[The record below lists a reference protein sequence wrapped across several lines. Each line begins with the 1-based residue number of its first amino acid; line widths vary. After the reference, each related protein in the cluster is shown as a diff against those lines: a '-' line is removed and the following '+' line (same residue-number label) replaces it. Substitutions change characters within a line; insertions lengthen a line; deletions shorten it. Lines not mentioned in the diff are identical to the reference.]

1 MKKQTVLG
9 VLLLFVMFCFNAKAE
24 VITVEGASEI
34 ANAFFTQS
42 ARSQK
47 TQLKSATQL
56 EYAWDSN
63 SLTQSGSSMLK
74 SVEEDPTFYV
84 FNNPD
89 GEGFVIVSGDSNT
102 RSIIGYS
109 FEGNAPAVTDIP
121 LPMQD
126 YLSGI
131 DAEVKYA
138 RTNLTS
144 TSKNLKETEAE
155 TGGTVVKHLETAIWN
170 QEAPFGN
177 KASNGLSGCVPTAF
191 AIVMRYHEWPLQG
204 KVATLPSGSQTI
216 DLSSH
221 IYDWSKMPLS
231 YSNGYTEEQGEAVAQ
246 LMSDLGASMAATY
259 NSGSTDVQLSSY
271 IGRYFQPNFDYSGEY
286 DIAQKDVS
294 YVDNEGGWI
303 ARIQE
308 SIDRNCP
315 IPYSGTRIIGEGEDK
330 THGTHMFVLDGYTD
344 TNYFHFNFGW
354 GGVGN
359 GWFTLSTMGE
369 EGSQYIQSNKAF
381 FNLKPNKQVT
391 VSVAADPATEG
402 SVTIDGESVESK
414 VVEAGSTVILQAT
427 GNNFYG
433 WLVNGEVVSTE
444 NPYSATINSGI
455 TYTAKFATSTNLNL
469 MAALVTEGGGYD
481 LDDVNKPTASTY
493 TITEGVSIELNAN
506 TQRGYSFLG
515 WYDADEN
522 LIDSETPTTINI
534 TSQIY
539 GNPYVFAKYSQLS
552 PITTTSFVTSAD
564 AGMGTVSCKFNGN
577 PVSEVYEGESVTLT
591 ASPIDA
597 SYIFK
602 NWTLNGADI
611 QGGAEITVSVVA
623 GQSYVANFIAT
634 SELADITVN
643 MNKGGTVSING
654 GSASSQAK
662 VTDVQVG
669 SYITIQ
675 AHPVSPNEFLYWVD
689 YSDETSILS
698 EENPWNFQVTGTARY
713 KAIMGEPL
721 VVTATSA
728 GTGGTAI
735 AYPTKVLSGKTTT
748 LTATPTQG
756 YEFVNWTL
764 NGVEVSTE
772 NPYTATI
779 TESAEYVANFSQT
792 GSVTPTQ
799 YTASVEVNGTNG
811 SATVA
816 VGTGEAS
823 SSVTVD
829 SGTEVTFNANPA
841 DGYNFVNWTKGTET
855 VSSENPYTV
864 AINETTTLTANFEK
878 ATTQYTITV
887 SASPAEGGTATV
899 AVGTGE
905 ASSSVTVDAG
915 TNVTIT
921 ATPAEGYEFVNW
933 TNGGNLLSTNTT
945 ETYPISANITLTAN
959 FRQTEQG
966 GDVIEVAQLDRTN
979 WSVTASSQA
988 PEEGAIN
995 GGEARHA
1002 IDNSTTTFWHT
1013 QWQDSTPDV
1022 PHWIQFNMGAIY
1034 KVESFNYVS
1043 RDAATTNITGNGN
1056 IKTYKLYISDSD
1068 ISADINATSYIPNG
1082 LTPVK
1087 DENFVYDGST
1097 ANHNVTLD
1105 SPVYGQYIY
1114 MLVTDSYN
1122 SHASIKFANC
1132 ADFQVY
1138 GKPAYTV
1145 SATASP
1151 VGGGTASVS
1160 ANVIGSGE
1168 SVTFTASPNTGY
1180 NFLGWY
1186 NGENKV
1192 SESLEY
1198 TATVTS
1204 DLSLTAKFAKQT
1216 FTVSATPEGTNGTVT
1231 VSPNGTV
1238 EYGTQVTFTANANAG
1253 YRFTSWSNGE
1263 TSNPY
1268 TTTITTNTTLTA
1280 SFEALQSYS
1289 VNVTTNNNAGG
1300 TATASQGT
1308 VYENGTVTL
1317 TAEAADGYRFTGW
1330 YQNGEL
1336 VTMANPYTIQSV
1348 TGDID
1353 YVANFVESSD
1363 ELLLTFAC
1371 LSDLH
1376 AQQDFITDAN
1386 NIRLRESATKT
1397 LAKIKEQENV
1407 DLIVLGGDY
1416 TSNNAIPETSWET
1429 TRELLVNA
1437 TRGAFNG
1444 TKTPVIYVNGNHDY
1458 EVANYNNPPREYNAG
1473 EYYGTPMKTDIGAL
1487 ATEDCF
1493 YETADNGIGTA
1504 FSLLAAYHYVVNGF
1518 DFVVLNAGKN
1528 LFTSASDYSYS
1539 TESVEWC
1546 KTKLAEIYATDKNK
1560 TVFFLVHIPFSDS
1573 NSLNSGKGMASNTA
1587 TTLLKTTLAQY
1598 PNLIMLYGHDHGGD
1612 TAYIRTATEQRVTE
1626 YATNGDVYTGEGSAS
1641 SLYYI
1646 QNYNTNKYLG
1656 YNSYNLATTDTQ
1668 SSDVTITTSTVTD
1681 GAFVFDLST
1690 TLTNNVGTIRYL
1702 HCGGSGR
1709 FSGNNE
1715 NGATNQQIKVFKVE
1729 DPSAATLTATQVT
1742 EITSGGTYMLVASN
1756 DGTNYYALTNEI
1768 TYNTENDNSSQRM
1781 VGAAVTITDG
1791 TITYTPGTASVLW
1804 NIVLKPSAT
1813 DKSFISSFMGSMRYY
1828 ENTIEGTDQ
1837 LIDRKIIQAL
1847 MVYVYTDRVELKM
1860 KNYGQSGTINGVTVN
1875 QDLTPYISYRTVTH
1889 SDYAVTATP
1898 TITSTGDDVN
1908 AETEVTVTVDAPE
1921 WHNLYYTINGDT
1933 PTESSD
1939 KVENGQITFTATEG
1953 EYVVKVVAQEG
1964 IRLVSPVAEV
1974 TYRVVDTHGIT
1985 VSATEGGT
1993 ADFSINE
2000 GEGTVTLTATEPTE
2014 GYKFV
2019 GWSVGESA
2027 EIVSEDLT
2035 YTISIVE
2042 NAAYKANYAKRT
2054 YTVTVSTNNEE
2065 WGTVNTIAN
2074 PVTHGETV
2082 TLTATPAEGYRFV
2095 NWTVSENQVSTEA
2108 TFTTDAITADVE
2120 YIANFEE
2127 IPQTQY
2133 YSVVAIAGT
2142 GGSAT
2147 ASSSSV
2153 EENTT
2158 VTLTATPDSGYTF
2171 RNWTVAGEEVSTDNP
2186 YIPTITA
2193 DTKYVAHFVPENA
2206 NTLPTGYCTV
2216 TQRMNESCST
2226 NAPTDV
2232 HSHSLQGLTAT
2243 YDGNEVLSLPATT
2256 ATFNDLTSS
2265 KQFTVTQGG
2274 TIEISFTNGAWSK
2287 NVWFGFDWDRD
2298 GDFEDVVAAY
2308 PEEGRVGGT
2317 SDQGSVTINVPDNAN
2332 IGKSVMR
2339 IISDGVDCP
2348 ASWSEDTPMC
2358 GTHGSGIIGY
2368 AGSLHD
2374 VTLYV
2379 EEGYVSDVTYNV
2391 TVSSADE
2398 NMGTASASR
2407 NIVPEKLTV
2416 ILDATPADGYYFTG
2430 WSANGVE
2437 DIIST
2442 ANPYKPVITQDMEFV
2457 AHFDLLPTYTVTA
2470 TSSDNEKG
2478 LVSPASSQVVSGKTI
2493 TLTATPLPRY
2503 RFVNW
2508 TKGGDVVSTNATYTT
2523 EAITAD
2529 VEYVANFEFATEEL
2543 TVSTSSTNFG
2553 TYQSYSI
2560 NNIKDNNYGTKFWSN
2575 AGQEEG
2581 KYIML
2586 DLGAEYDVVAIK
2598 LHFMGTSDIPVGADV
2613 QVSLTNNNDWETV
2626 SSFGASGTYE
2636 QRTEGT
2642 NTISCHSCVVDSKSA
2657 RYVRMI
2663 ITQATEKWLQMA
2675 EFEVFKASEVRTVV
2689 TVAKSTATSNA
2700 AVVVT
2705 TDAPATI
2712 TVGTN
2717 SYNTTT
2723 ENNLTVEVPIQGA
2736 EETSIESVG
2745 GCIVSVDCKD
2755 NSYPTTLPLSATELA
2770 LRNVNAG
2777 EVEIEAPL
2785 LEKITI
2791 VSDDDDNVAT
2801 VATTSDL
2808 SQGVQVVVEKE
2819 IKTPQTLGDGTTPTI
2834 FNFLSMPFAF
2844 NTAGIKYWDGDSW
2857 ETAEPENHVRILL
2870 YDSQKRANQDYKNTW
2885 EKITTSTHKTVAA
2898 NQGFVIVGNNDLG
2911 TTVKLQFTSEV
2922 AAYDGSVTSVTANR
2936 YRKDTGETNGQ
2947 DGDWNLNGVPY
2958 LTAGEFA
2965 EDYTLYTYDNSTLS
2979 YVSHTPAS
2987 GLPTLKPYQAVMYQA
3002 EIAGEEMTKEIAI
3015 NSASISNANA
3025 SENVYAR
3032 AYISIDDSTPAKIIL
3047 SDETSE
3053 NFVVNEDAWYMP
3065 SLINTTPAA
3074 YFNVGGAE
3082 ASVSVQP
3089 AANELPMT
3097 VYTGAGTSHRIS
3109 LTATDGN
3116 YNVYLKDAATD
3127 ETVCLN
3133 DEDYTFTA
3141 TAKTT
3146 IADRFTVSMLEPTGI
3161 IDAARAE
3168 GAIKPVVLSN
3178 AIKLYGTEEGDQV
3191 SLYTANGMIITNA
3204 VTEEGVTTIPTS
3216 VTGVIIIKVAGETIK
3231 VVK

>member
-1 MKKQTVLG
+1 MKKQTILG

-109 FEGNAPAVTDIP
+109 FEGNISAPDEIP
-121 LPMQD
+121 SPMQD
-126 YLSGI
+126 YLSCI
-131 DAEVKYA
+131 DAEVKYV
-138 RTNLTS
+138 RENITS
-144 TSKNLKETEAE
+144 TGNNLKNYNENIA
-155 TGGTVVKHLETAIWN
+155 GTPIVEIETAKWG
-170 QEAPFGN
+170 QGAPFN
-177 KASNGLSGCVPTAF
+177 KFCKTYTGVSGAQTGCVPTAF
-191 AIVMRYHEWPLQG
+191 AIVMRHHQWPSHGNGTLTWYYDG
-204 KVATLPSGSQTI
+204 DGDEATYDPIEELT
-216 DLSSH
+216 DLSARN
-221 IYDWSKMPLS
+221 YDWGNMPLS
-231 YSNGYTEEQGEAVAQ
+231 FSSYTEEQATQVATI
-246 LMSDLGASMAATY
+246 MSDLGKAFGVSYSTSNDGTSVSDPGSTQLMNKYFNYSNVTVSSLRYGDDIDSWIQQLKGSLANNNPVPYAAY
-259 NSGSTDVQLSSY
+259 NSVTGS
-271 IGRYFQPNFDYSGEY
+271 R
-286 DIAQKDVS
+286 
-294 YVDNEGGWI
+294 
-303 ARIQE
+303 
-308 SIDRNCP
+308 
-315 IPYSGTRIIGEGEDK
+315 
-330 THGTHMFVLDGYTD
+330 HMFVVDGYTD
-344 TNYFHFNFGW
+344 TGYFHFNWGW
-354 GGVGN
+354 SGSDN
-359 GWFTLSTMGE
+359 GWYQLTTMTPG
-369 EGSQYIQSNKAF
+369 GYNYSYGNDTDKQVHRAYINF
-381 FNLKPNKQVT
+381 KPNKQVT
-391 VSVAADPATEG
+391 VSVNVDPSEAGTI
-402 SVTIDGESVESK
+402 TIDGESVASK
-414 VVEAGSTVILQAT
+414 EVEAGSTVTLQAT
-427 GNNFYG
+427 GDNFYG

-455 TYTAKFATSTNLNL
+455 TYTAKFATSADLYL
-469 MAALVTEGGGYD
+469 QAALVSEGGDYE
-481 LDDVNKPTASTY
+481 LDEVNEPTASTY

-515 WYDADEN
+515 WYDAEEN

-534 TSQIY
+534 TSQIFA
-539 GNPYVFAKYSQLS
+539 NPYISAKYSQLS
-552 PITTTSFVTSAD
+552 PIQPTVVSSNSDMGSASYSITAGTQELYVGEEITLVATPKSGYMFTGWSDGTSTISTSKTYTVAVEEGKTYTANFALSGADYTVSYNTGTFVETDMSRRSTWTYTTTDTNPVPLQITTTSGTTEVLGMNSTSNRYYASTFD
-564 AGMGTVSCKFNGN
+564 KDGTTGYNTITYTLSVPEGYIITGYEMTYCLGSSSYNGQVTVSNATSTN
-577 PVSEVYEGESVTLT
+577 TPTDTSDQTLVAT
-591 ASPIDA
+591 NLTEQTTS
-597 SYIFK
+597 F
-602 NWTLNGADI
+602 
-611 QGGAEITVSVVA
+611 TVSA
-623 GQSYVANFIAT
+623 
-634 SELADITVN
+634 
-643 MNKGGTVSING
+643 
-654 GSASSQAK
+654 
-662 VTDVQVG
+662 
-669 SYITIQ
+669 
-675 AHPVSPNEFLYWVD
+675 
-689 YSDETSILS
+689 
-698 EENPWNFQVTGTARY
+698 
-713 KAIMGEPL
+713 
-721 VVTATSA
+721 
-728 GTGGTAI
+728 
-735 AYPTKVLSGKTTT
+735 
-748 LTATPTQG
+748 
-756 YEFVNWTL
+756 
-764 NGVEVSTE
+764 
-772 NPYTATI
+772 
-779 TESAEYVANFSQT
+779 SQT
-792 GSVTPTQ
+792 GQQYIGFSSFIVSVLSTGGSEGGGEVTPT
-799 YTASVEVNGTNG
+799 
-811 SATVA
+811 
-816 VGTGEAS
+816 
-823 SSVTVD
+823 
-829 SGTEVTFNANPA
+829 
-841 DGYNFVNWTKGTET
+841 K
-855 VSSENPYTV
+855 
-864 AINETTTLTANFEK
+864 
-878 ATTQYTITV
+878 YTITV

-905 ASSSVTVDAG
+905 ASSSVTVDAE

-933 TNGGNLLSTNTT
+933 TNGGSILSTNTT

-966 GDVIEVAQLDRTN
+966 GGEEEVATKLDRTG
-979 WSVTASSQA
+979 WTVTASSEEA
-988 PEEGAIN
+988 SGEGAGN
-995 GGEARHA
+995 GVPSCIVDESSSTYWHSKWYDGEA
-1002 IDNSTTTFWHT
+1002 TY
-1013 QWQDSTPDV
+1013 
-1022 PHWIQFNMGAIY
+1022 PHWFKIDMKSVKSIEAFD
-1034 KVESFNYVS
+1034 YVS
-1043 RDAATTNITGNGN
+1043 RGNTTADEGPNNGN
-1056 IKTYKLYISDSD
+1056 ILNYKLYVSDKD
-1068 ISADINATSYIPNG
+1068 IDVNSLPDPVKTGTFEYASSGSITSKTHNVE
-1082 LTPVK
+1082 LETPVVGRYIMLYATG
-1087 DENFVYDGST
+1087 NS
-1097 ANHNVTLD
+1097 ANNR
-1105 SPVYGQYIY
+1105 Q
-1114 MLVTDSYN
+1114 N
-1122 SHASIKFANC
+1122 ASC
-1132 ADFQVY
+1132 VDFQVY

-1151 VGGGTASVS
+1151 TEGGSASVS

-1216 FTVSATPEGTNGTVT
+1216 FTVSATPEGTNGTAS

-1238 EYGTQVTFTANANAG
+1238 EYGTQVTFTATAN
-1253 YRFTSWSNGE
+1253 
-1263 TSNPY
+1263 P
-1268 TTTITTNTTLTA
+1268 
-1280 SFEALQSYS
+1280 
-1289 VNVTTNNNAGG
+1289 
-1300 TATASQGT
+1300 
-1308 VYENGTVTL
+1308 
-1317 TAEAADGYRFTGW
+1317 GYRFTGW

-1348 TGDID
+1348 TGNID

-1376 AQQDFITDAN
+1376 AQQDLITDAN
-1386 NIRLRESATKT
+1386 NIQLRESVTKT
-1397 LAKIKEQENV
+1397 LNQIKSQENV

-1416 TSNNAIPETSWET
+1416 TSNNAIPQTSWET

-1458 EVANYNNPPREYNAG
+1458 EVANYDYPPRDYNAG

-1487 ATEDCF
+1487 AAEDCF
-1493 YETADNGIGTA
+1493 YETADNGTNGTA

-1690 TLTNNVGTIRYL
+1690 TLTNNTGNAIRYL
-1702 HCGGSGR
+1702 HCGSSGR

-1768 TYNTENDNSSQRM
+1768 TYNTQNDNSTQRM

-1791 TITYTPGTASVLW
+1791 TITYAPGTASVLW

-1813 DKSFISSFMGSMRYY
+1813 DKSFFSSFMGSMRYY
-1828 ENTIEGTDQ
+1828 ANTIEGDDQ
-1837 LIDRKIIQAL
+1837 LSERKIVQAL
-1847 MVYVYTDRVELKM
+1847 MVYVYADRVELKM

-1889 SDYAVTATP
+1889 SDYAVTAAP

-1933 PTESSD
+1933 PTEAST
-1939 KVENGQITFTATEG
+1939 KVDNGQITFTATEG

-2000 GEGTVTLTATEPTE
+2000 EEGTVTLTATEPTE
-2014 GYKFV
+2014 GYYFV

-2054 YTVTVSTNNEE
+2054 YTVTVRTNNEE

-2082 TLTATPAEGYRFV
+2082 TLTAEPKDGYRFV
-2095 NWTVSENQVSTEA
+2095 NWTVSGNQVSTDAEY
-2108 TFTTDAITADVE
+2108 TTDAITADVE

-2127 IPQTQY
+2127 IPQIQY

-2158 VTLTATPDSGYTF
+2158 VTLTATPESGYTF
-2171 RNWTVAGEEVSTDNP
+2171 RNWTVAGEEVSTENP
-2186 YIPTITA
+2186 YAPTITA
-2193 DTKYVAHFVPENA
+2193 NTKYVAHFVPENA
-2206 NTLPTGYCTV
+2206 NTLPTGYCTISSLV
-2216 TQRMNESCST
+2216 PSWGHIT
-2226 NAPTDV
+2226 
-2232 HSHSLQGLTAT
+2232 SHSLVSFGVNVGGAVQLASE
-2243 YDGNEVLSLPATT
+2243 NVPSSA
-2256 ATFNDLTSS
+2256 FNDLTGS
-2265 KQFTVTQGG
+2265 KSVTAKQGDQLVITFVNG
-2274 TIEISFTNGAWSK
+2274 TYSN
-2287 NVWFGFDWDRD
+2287 NVWAGFDWDRD
-2298 GDFEDVVAAY
+2298 GDWDDVVAEY
-2308 PEEGRVGGT
+2308 SEPGRTGGSNDEGSITITIPDDAKLGKSRLRIL
-2317 SDQGSVTINVPDNAN
+2317 SDGDVSGDANVPFD
-2332 IGKSVMR
+2332 KS
-2339 IISDGVDCP
+2339 S
-2348 ASWSEDTPMC
+2348 PMC
-2358 GTHGSGIIGY
+2358 GTYGAGKIGY
-2368 AGSLHD
+2368 AGSYYD
-2374 VTLYV
+2374 ITLYV

-2398 NMGTASASR
+2398 NMGIASASAS
-2407 NIVPEKLTV
+2407 VVSEKRSVTLT
-2416 ILDATPADGYYFTG
+2416 AEPKDGYRFVNWTNEG
-2430 WSANGVE
+2430 NEV
-2437 DIIST
+2437 ST
-2442 ANPYKPVITQDMEFV
+2442 DNPYTIQSVTDNINYV
-2457 AHFDLLPTYTVTA
+2457 ANFEKLPTYTVTA
-2470 TSSDNEKG
+2470 RSNNDAMGVVTPS
-2478 LVSPASSQVVSGKTI
+2478 SSQVIYGN
-2493 TLTATPLPRY
+2493 TATIKAVAKPNY

-2508 TKGGDVVSTNATYTT
+2508 TKGTDVVSTSATFTT
-2523 EAITAD
+2523 PIITANA
-2529 VEYVANFEFATEEL
+2529 EYIANFEAMPTEAEKISI
-2543 TVSTSSTNFG
+2543 VDASTNFA
-2553 TYQSYSI
+2553 TYQSYVI
-2560 NNIKDNNYGTKFWSN
+2560 GNIKDENYSTLFWSEG
-2575 AGQEEG
+2575 AQEID
-2581 KYIML
+2581 KYVMV
-2586 DLGAEYDVVAIK
+2586 DLGALYNVEDIKFYFDSGDKPYGAVVEISTDNSTWTEVSTFVTTD
-2598 LHFMGTSDIPVGADV
+2598 LGAD
-2613 QVSLTNNNDWETV
+2613 N
-2626 SSFGASGTYE
+2626 TYVCDAE
-2636 QRTEGT
+2636 KKTAQY
-2642 NTISCHSCVVDSKSA
+2642 I
-2657 RYVRMI
+2657 RMRI
-2663 ITQATEKWLQMA
+2663 NVAGSNWLKLK
-2675 EFEVFKASEVRTVV
+2675 EFEVYGLKTTTSSADITK
-2689 TVAKSTATSNA
+2689 TTATEDA
-2700 AVVVT
+2700 TVEVT

-2712 TVGTN
+2712 KVGTET
-2717 SYNTTT
+2717 YTTT
-2723 ENNLTVEVPIQGA
+2723 AENLTATITLNVTSAETVTIESIGA
-2736 EETSIESVG
+2736 NITSI
-2745 GCIVSVDCKD
+2745 DCGE
-2755 NSYPTTLPLSATELA
+2755 NAVPTELPTTITEVE

-2785 LEKITI
+2785 LEKITV
-2791 VSDDDDNVAT
+2791 VSDAEDNVAT
-2801 VATTSDL
+2801 VAVTSDL

-2819 IKTPQTLGDGTTPTI
+2819 IKTSQPVEGKGTPTY

-2844 NTAGIKYWDGDSW
+2844 NTADIKYWDEDSW
-2857 ETAEPENHVRILL
+2857 ETAEPENHIRILL
-2870 YDSQKRANQDYKNTW
+2870 YNLEERAKGNYNSTW
-2885 EKITTSTHKTVAA
+2885 RTLQATESETIAA
-2898 NQGFVIVGNNDLG
+2898 NQGFVIVGSNAIGNEG
-2911 TTVKLQFTSEV
+2911 AGYKMKLQFTSAAEAYTQNGNTKSV
-2922 AAYDGSVTSVTANR
+2922 ATTAN
-2936 YRKDTGETNGQ
+2936 DNNGNSHEY
-2947 DGDWNLNGVPY
+2947 DKNWNIVGVPY
-2958 LTAGEFA
+2958 LTSATNPATTIYTNNGYSYDYTVPA
-2965 EDYTLYTYDNSTLS
+2965 EDCEI
-2979 YVSHTPAS
+2979 
-2987 GLPTLKPYQAVMYQA
+2987 KPYQAFMLQTTETLEFTPA
-3002 EIAGEEMTKEIAI
+3002 TTAALNITK
-3015 NSASISNANA
+3015 A
-3025 SENVYAR
+3025 SEGVYAR
-3032 AYISIDDSTPAKIIL
+3032 AYISVDESSPAKIIL
-3047 SDETSE
+3047 SDESSE
-3053 NFVVNEDAWYMP
+3053 NFVVNEDAWYTAP
-3065 SLINTTPAA
+3065 TSNAVSA
-3074 YFNVGGAE
+3074 NYFIVDGCQAGAT
-3082 ASVSVQP
+3082 VQP
-3089 AANELPMT
+3089 AANELPMN

-3168 GAIKPVVLSN
+3168 GTIKPVVLSN

-3191 SLYTANGMIITNA
+3191 SLYTANGIMITNA
-3204 VTEEGVTTIPTS
+3204 VAQEGVTTIPTS

>member
-109 FEGNAPAVTDIP
+109 YEGNAPAVTDIP

-138 RTNLTS
+138 RENITTGN
-144 TSKNLKETEAE
+144 KNLKATEAE
-155 TGGTVVKHLETAIWN
+155 TGGNVVKHLETAKWG
-170 QEAPFGN
+170 QSTPFN
-177 KASNGLSGCVPTAF
+177 NLCPVVQVYDSNNNIIETSTLTGCVPTAF
-191 AIVMRYHEWPLQG
+191 SIVMRYHEWPIQG
-204 KVATLPSGSQTI
+204 KGSIVASWTVDQYNGYNATNYPVVTIDHTATTYDWDNMPLEYSANWTQENITQVATLMRNVGYAFGVTYTPGNTYVSDGNLPDKIKTCFDYTIETTALGNYEVSGSI
-216 DLSSH
+216 NDISEWKNKLKSS
-221 IYDWSKMPLS
+221 
-231 YSNGYTEEQGEAVAQ
+231 
-246 LMSDLGASMAATY
+246 LG
-259 NSGSTDVQLSSY
+259 ND
-271 IGRYFQPNFDYSGEY
+271 
-286 DIAQKDVS
+286 
-294 YVDNEGGWI
+294 
-303 ARIQE
+303 
-308 SIDRNCP
+308 CP
-315 IPYSGTRIIGEGEDK
+315 IPYAATNSGTGDSR
-330 THGTHMFVLDGYTD
+330 HMFVVDGYTD
-344 TNYFHFNFGW
+344 NDYFHFNFGW
-354 GGVGN
+354 NGNGN
-359 GWFTLSTMGE
+359 GWFTIDAITPSTGDNYSWTDS
-369 EGSQYIQSNKAF
+369 GSEHRAYINF
-381 FNLKPNKQVT
+381 KPNKEVT
-391 VSVAADPATEG
+391 ISVNVDPSEAGTI
-402 SVTIDGESVESK
+402 TIDGESVASK
-414 VVEAGSTVILQAT
+414 VVEAGSTVTLQAT
-427 GNNFYG
+427 GDNFYG

-455 TYTAKFATSTNLNL
+455 TYTAKFATSADLYL
-469 MAALVTEGGGYD
+469 QAALVSEGGNYE
-481 LDDVNKPTASTY
+481 LDEVNKPTASTY

-515 WYDADEN
+515 WYDAEEN

-534 TSQIY
+534 TSQIFAD
-539 GNPYVFAKYSQLS
+539 PYIFAKYSQLS

-779 TESAEYVANFSQT
+779 TESAEYVANFRQT

-799 YTASVEVNGTNG
+799 YTV
-811 SATVA
+811 
-816 VGTGEAS
+816 
-823 SSVTVD
+823 
-829 SGTEVTFNANPA
+829 
-841 DGYNFVNWTKGTET
+841 
-855 VSSENPYTV
+855 
-864 AINETTTLTANFEK
+864 I
-878 ATTQYTITV
+878 V
-887 SASPAEGGTATV
+887 SASPAEGGTAKV
-899 AVGTGE
+899 NNE
-905 ASSSVTVDAG
+905 QSVTVESG

-921 ATPAEGYEFVNW
+921 ATPADGYEFVEW
-933 TNGGNLLSTNTT
+933 QVNGVSSPILGQNDSFGVTASNTFVA
-945 ETYPISANITLTAN
+945 I

-966 GDVIEVAQLDRTN
+966 GGEEEVATKLDRTG
-979 WSVTASSQA
+979 WTVTASS
-988 PEEGAIN
+988 EEASGEGTGNGVPSCIVDESLTTYWHSKWQ
-995 GGEARHA
+995 GGEE
-1002 IDNSTTTFWHT
+1002 TY
-1013 QWQDSTPDV
+1013 
-1022 PHWIQFNMGAIY
+1022 PHWFKIDMKSVKSIEAFD
-1034 KVESFNYVS
+1034 YVS
-1043 RDAATTNITGNGN
+1043 RGNTTADQGPNNGN
-1056 IKTYKLYISDSD
+1056 ILNYKLYVSDTD
-1068 ISADINATSYIPNG
+1068 IDVNSLPDPVKTGTFEYASSGDITSKTHNVE
-1082 LTPVK
+1082 LETPVVGRYIMLYATG
-1087 DENFVYDGST
+1087 NS
-1097 ANHNVTLD
+1097 ANNR
-1105 SPVYGQYIY
+1105 Q
-1114 MLVTDSYN
+1114 N
-1122 SHASIKFANC
+1122 ASC
-1132 ADFQVY
+1132 VDFQVY

-1151 VGGGTASVS
+1151 TEGGSASVS

-1180 NFLGWY
+1180 NFIGWY
-1186 NGENKV
+1186 NGEDKE

-1216 FTVSATPEGTNGTVT
+1216 FTVSAAPEGTNGTVT

-1238 EYGTQVTFTANANAG
+1238 EYETQVTFTATANPG
-1253 YRFTSWSNGE
+1253 YRFVQWSNGE
-1263 TSNPY
+1263 TDNPY
-1268 TTTITTNTTLTA
+1268 VTTITANTELTA
-1280 SFEALQSYS
+1280 SFELIPTYT
-1289 VNVTTNNNAGG
+1289 VNVTTNGTGG
-1300 TATASQGT
+1300 TATASSNS
-1308 VYENGTVTL
+1308 VEENGTVTL
-1317 TAEAADGYRFTGW
+1317 TAEPKDGYRFTGW
-1330 YQNGEL
+1330 YQNEEL
-1336 VTMANPYTIQSV
+1336 VSTSNPYTIQSV
-1348 TGDID
+1348 TGNID

-1416 TSNNAIPETSWET
+1416 TSNNTISQTSWET
-1429 TRELLVNA
+1429 TRSLLIDA

-1444 TKTPVIYVNGNHDY
+1444 DKTPVIYVNGNHEY
-1458 EVANYNNPPREYNAG
+1458 EVANYDAIPKSYNAG

-1487 ATEDCF
+1487 AAEDCF
-1493 YETADNGIGTA
+1493 YETASNGTGEA
-1504 FSLLAAYHYVVNGF
+1504 FELLAAYHYVVNGF
-1518 DFVVLNAGKN
+1518 DFVVLNTGKN
-1528 LFTSASDYSYS
+1528 FFTSASDYSYS
-1539 TESVEWC
+1539 IESVQWC
-1546 KTKLAEIYATDKNK
+1546 TSKLAQIYATDKNK

-1573 NSLNSGKGMASNTA
+1573 KGISNVNKGMNKGADANFISA
-1587 TTLLKTTLAQY
+1587 LKTSLSQY
-1598 PNLIMLYGHDHGGD
+1598 PNLIMLYGHDHGTD
-1612 TAYIRTATEQRVTE
+1612 SAYIRTSTSERVTE

-1729 DPSAATLTATQVT
+1729 DPSATTLTATQVT

-1791 TITYTPGTASVLW
+1791 TITYAPGTASVLW
-1804 NIVLKPSAT
+1804 NIVKKPSAT

-1828 ENTIEGTDQ
+1828 ENSFESGQ
-1837 LIDRKIIQAL
+1837 IDERRIVQAL
-1847 MVYVYTDRVELKM
+1847 MVYVYSDRVELKM
-1860 KNYGQSGTINGVTVN
+1860 KNYGDEHEQGNVTANGITIN
-1875 QDLTPYISYRTVTH
+1875 QDLKPYVSYRTVTH
-1889 SDYAVTATP
+1889 SAEAVTATP

-1908 AETEVTVTVDAPE
+1908 AKTEVTVTVDAPE

-2095 NWTVSENQVSTEA
+2095 NWTVSGNQVSTSAEY
-2108 TFTTDAITADVE
+2108 TTEPVTANVE
-2120 YIANFEE
+2120 YIANFQLSVQPEKLTITEANIAGMNHYTFDGGYPVSKAIDGDRNTLFMSAAGPGVDAAFTITLRKLSNVYE
-2127 IPQTQY
+2127 IKQY
-2133 YSVVAIAGT
+2133 YDPSSNDLPQNAVIEISTDNQQWKKVADVNTSVINDNKEFSCNAGGAEAKYIRIRFLASQDPWFRLNEFEAYGVEIIQYFAVSASTNNRAMGKATMSVAGPT
-2142 GGSAT
+2142 
-2147 ASSSSV
+2147 V
-2153 EENTT
+2153 EEGAS
-2158 VTLTATPDSGYTF
+2158 VTFTATPYSGYRF
-2171 RNWTVAGEEVSTDNP
+2171 VNWTNEGNEVSTDNP
-2186 YIPTITA
+2186 YTIQSVT
-2193 DTKYVAHFVPENA
+2193 DNINYVAN
-2206 NTLPTGYCTV
+2206 
-2216 TQRMNESCST
+2216 
-2226 NAPTDV
+2226 
-2232 HSHSLQGLTAT
+2232 
-2243 YDGNEVLSLPATT
+2243 
-2256 ATFNDLTSS
+2256 
-2265 KQFTVTQGG
+2265 
-2274 TIEISFTNGAWSK
+2274 
-2287 NVWFGFDWDRD
+2287 
-2298 GDFEDVVAAY
+2298 FE
-2308 PEEGRVGGT
+2308 
-2317 SDQGSVTINVPDNAN
+2317 
-2332 IGKSVMR
+2332 K
-2339 IISDGVDCP
+2339 
-2348 ASWSEDTPMC
+2348 
-2358 GTHGSGIIGY
+2358 
-2368 AGSLHD
+2368 
-2374 VTLYV
+2374 
-2379 EEGYVSDVTYNV
+2379 
-2391 TVSSADE
+2391 
-2398 NMGTASASR
+2398 
-2407 NIVPEKLTV
+2407 
-2416 ILDATPADGYYFTG
+2416 
-2430 WSANGVE
+2430 
-2437 DIIST
+2437 
-2442 ANPYKPVITQDMEFV
+2442 
-2457 AHFDLLPTYTVTA
+2457 LPTYTVTA
-2470 TSSDNEKG
+2470 RSNNEAMG
-2478 LVSPASSQVVSGKTI
+2478 VVTPSSSQVIYGN
-2493 TLTATPLPRY
+2493 TATIKAVAKPNY

-2508 TKGGDVVSTNATYTT
+2508 TKGSDVVSTNATFTT
-2523 EAITAD
+2523 PMITAD
-2529 VEYVANFEFATEEL
+2529 AEYIANFEAMPTEAEKISI
-2543 TVSTSSTNFG
+2543 VDASTNFA
-2553 TYQSYSI
+2553 TYQSYVI
-2560 NNIKDNNYGTKFWSN
+2560 GNIKDGNYSTLFWSEG
-2575 AGQEEG
+2575 AQEID
-2581 KYIML
+2581 KYVMV
-2586 DLGAEYDVVAIK
+2586 DLGALYNVEDIKFYFDSGDKPYGAVVEISTDNSTWTEVSTFVTTD
-2598 LHFMGTSDIPVGADV
+2598 LGAD
-2613 QVSLTNNNDWETV
+2613 N
-2626 SSFGASGTYE
+2626 TYVCDAE
-2636 QRTEGT
+2636 KKTAQYIRMRINVAGT
-2642 NTISCHSCVVDSKSA
+2642 N
-2657 RYVRMI
+2657 
-2663 ITQATEKWLQMA
+2663 WLKLK
-2675 EFEVFKASEVRTVV
+2675 EFEVYGLKTTTSSADITK
-2689 TVAKSTATSNA
+2689 TTATEDA
-2700 AVVVT
+2700 TVEVT

-2712 TVGTN
+2712 KVG
-2717 SYNTTT
+2717 NTTYT
-2723 ENNLTVEVPIQGA
+2723 TTAENLTATITLNVTSAETVTIESIGA
-2736 EETSIESVG
+2736 NITSI
-2745 GCIVSVDCKD
+2745 DCGE
-2755 NSYPTTLPLSATELA
+2755 NAVPTELPTTITEVE

-2819 IKTPQTLGDGTTPTI
+2819 IKTPKTLGDGTTPTI

-2885 EKITTSTHKTVAA
+2885 EKITTSTHKTIAA

-2922 AAYDGSVTSVTANR
+2922 AAYDGSVTSVIANR

-2965 EDYTLYTYDNSTLS
+2965 EDYTLYTYDNNTLG

-2987 GLPTLKPYQAVMYQA
+2987 GLPTLKPYQSVMYQA

-3141 TAKTT
+3141 TAKIT

-3216 VTGVIIIKVAGETIK
+3216 VTGVIIIKVAGETVK

>member
-109 FEGNAPAVTDIP
+109 FEGNISAPDEIP
-121 LPMQD
+121 SPMQD
-126 YLSGI
+126 YLSCI
-131 DAEVKYA
+131 DAEVKYV
-138 RTNLTS
+138 RENITS
-144 TSKNLKETEAE
+144 TGNNLKNYNENIA
-155 TGGTVVKHLETAIWN
+155 GTPIVEIETAKWG
-170 QEAPFGN
+170 QGAPFN
-177 KASNGLSGCVPTAF
+177 KFCKTYTGVSGAQTGCVPTAF
-191 AIVMRYHEWPLQG
+191 AIVMRHHQWPSHGNGTLTWYYDG
-204 KVATLPSGSQTI
+204 DGDEATYDPIEELT
-216 DLSSH
+216 DLSARN
-221 IYDWSKMPLS
+221 YDWGNMPLS
-231 YSNGYTEEQGEAVAQ
+231 FSSYTEEQATQVATI
-246 LMSDLGASMAATY
+246 MSDLGKAFGVSYSTSNDGTSVSDPGSTEKMQTYFNYSNVSVSALRYGDDIDSWIEQLKGSLADNNPVPYAAY
-259 NSGSTDVQLSSY
+259 NSVTGS
-271 IGRYFQPNFDYSGEY
+271 R
-286 DIAQKDVS
+286 
-294 YVDNEGGWI
+294 
-303 ARIQE
+303 
-308 SIDRNCP
+308 
-315 IPYSGTRIIGEGEDK
+315 
-330 THGTHMFVLDGYTD
+330 HMFVVDGYTD
-344 TNYFHFNFGW
+344 TDYFHFNWGW
-354 GGVGN
+354 SGSDN
-359 GWFTLSTMGE
+359 GWYQLTTMTPG
-369 EGSQYIQSNKAF
+369 GYNYSYGNDTNKQVHRAYINF
-381 FNLKPNKQVT
+381 KPNKEVT
-391 VSVAADPATEG
+391 ISVNVDPSEAGTI
-402 SVTIDGESVESK
+402 TIDGESVASK
-414 VVEAGSTVILQAT
+414 VVEAGSTVTLQAT
-427 GNNFYG
+427 GDNFYG

-455 TYTAKFATSTNLNL
+455 TYTAKFATSADLYL
-469 MAALVTEGGGYD
+469 QAALVSEGGNYE
-481 LDDVNKPTASTY
+481 LDEVNKPTASTY

-515 WYDADEN
+515 WYDAEEN

-534 TSQIY
+534 TSQIFAD
-539 GNPYVFAKYSQLS
+539 PYIFAKYSQLS

-779 TESAEYVANFSQT
+779 TESAEYVANFRQT

-799 YTASVEVNGTNG
+799 YTV
-811 SATVA
+811 
-816 VGTGEAS
+816 
-823 SSVTVD
+823 
-829 SGTEVTFNANPA
+829 
-841 DGYNFVNWTKGTET
+841 
-855 VSSENPYTV
+855 
-864 AINETTTLTANFEK
+864 I
-878 ATTQYTITV
+878 V
-887 SASPAEGGTATV
+887 SASPAEGGTAKV
-899 AVGTGE
+899 NNE
-905 ASSSVTVDAG
+905 QSVTVESG

-921 ATPAEGYEFVNW
+921 ADPADGYEFVEW
-933 TNGGNLLSTNTT
+933 QVNGVSSPILGQNDSFGVTASNTLVA
-945 ETYPISANITLTAN
+945 I

-966 GDVIEVAQLDRTN
+966 GGEEEVATKLDRTG
-979 WSVTASSQA
+979 WTVTASS
-988 PEEGAIN
+988 EEASGEGTGNGVPSCIVDESLTTYWHSKWQ
-995 GGEARHA
+995 GGEE
-1002 IDNSTTTFWHT
+1002 TY
-1013 QWQDSTPDV
+1013 
-1022 PHWIQFNMGAIY
+1022 PHWFKIDMKSVKSIEAFD
-1034 KVESFNYVS
+1034 YVS
-1043 RDAATTNITGNGN
+1043 RGNTTADQGPNNGN
-1056 IKTYKLYISDSD
+1056 ILNYKLYVSDTD
-1068 ISADINATSYIPNG
+1068 IDVNSLPDPVKTGTFEYASSGDITSKTHNVE
-1082 LTPVK
+1082 LETPVVGRYIMLYATG
-1087 DENFVYDGST
+1087 NS
-1097 ANHNVTLD
+1097 ANNR
-1105 SPVYGQYIY
+1105 Q
-1114 MLVTDSYN
+1114 N
-1122 SHASIKFANC
+1122 ASC
-1132 ADFQVY
+1132 VDFQVY

-1151 VGGGTASVS
+1151 TDGGSASVS

-1216 FTVSATPEGTNGTVT
+1216 FTVSATPVGTNGTAS

-1238 EYGTQVTFTANANAG
+1238 EYGTQVTFTADANPG
-1253 YRFTSWSNGE
+1253 YRFVQWSNGE

-1289 VNVTTNNNAGG
+1289 VNVTTNGTGG

-1317 TAEAADGYRFTGW
+1317 TAEVADGYRFTGW

-1348 TGDID
+1348 TGNID

-1376 AQQDFITDAN
+1376 AQQDLITDAN
-1386 NIRLRESATKT
+1386 NIQLRESVTKT
-1397 LAKIKEQENV
+1397 LNQIKSDENV

-1416 TSNNAIPETSWET
+1416 TSNNAIPQTSWET

-1458 EVANYNNPPREYNAG
+1458 EVANYDYPPRDYNAG

-1487 ATEDCF
+1487 AAEDCF

-1528 LFTSASDYSYS
+1528 LFTSASDYTYS
-1539 TESVEWC
+1539 LESVQWC
-1546 KTKLAEIYATDKNK
+1546 ESKLAEIYATDKNK

-1573 NSLNSGKGMASNTA
+1573 KSLSSGKGMTSNTA
-1587 TTLLKTTLAQY
+1587 TTLLKTTLAKY
-1598 PNLIMLYGHDHGGD
+1598 PNLVMLYGHDHGND

-1646 QNYNTNKYLG
+1646 QNYNTSKYLG
-1656 YNSYNLATTDTQ
+1656 YNEYNLATTDTQ

-1690 TLTNNVGTIRYL
+1690 TLTNKTGNAIRYL
-1702 HCGGSGR
+1702 HCGSSGR

-1756 DGTNYYALTNEI
+1756 DGGTNYYALSDEMYSN
-1768 TYNTENDNSSQRM
+1768 NSSGQRM
-1781 VGAAVTITDG
+1781 NGAAVTITDG
-1791 TITYTPGTASVLW
+1791 TITYAPGTASVLW

-1813 DKSFISSFMGSMRYY
+1813 DKSFFSSFMGSMRYY
-1828 ENTIEGTDQ
+1828 GNSIEDGQ
-1837 LIDRKIIQAL
+1837 LADRKIIQAL
-1847 MVYVYTDRVELKM
+1847 MVYVYSDRVELKM
-1860 KNYGQSGTINGVTVN
+1860 KNYGESGTFNGITIN
-1875 QDLTPYISYRTVTH
+1875 QDLTPYVSYRTVTH

-1898 TITSTGDDVN
+1898 TITSTGDDVS
-1908 AETEVTVTVDAPE
+1908 AGTEVTVTVDAPE
-1921 WHNLYYTINGDT
+1921 WHNLYYTVNGDT
-1933 PTESSD
+1933 PTEASTKVD
-1939 KVENGQITFTATEG
+1939 KGQITFTATEG

-2000 GEGTVTLTATEPTE
+2000 EEGTVTLTATEPTE
-2014 GYKFV
+2014 GYEFV

-2027 EIVSEDLT
+2027 EIVSEDLS

-2054 YTVTVSTNNEE
+2054 YIVTVSTNNEE

-2082 TLTATPAEGYRFV
+2082 TLTATPAEGCRFV
-2095 NWTVSENQVSTEA
+2095 NWTVSGNQVSTSAEY
-2108 TFTTDAITADVE
+2108 TTDAITENVE

-2127 IPQTQY
+2127 IPQIQY

-2147 ASSSSV
+2147 ASSNSV

-2171 RNWTVAGEEVSTDNP
+2171 RNWTVAGVEVSTDNP

-2206 NTLPTGYCTV
+2206 NTLPTGYCTISSLV
-2216 TQRMNESCST
+2216 PNWGHIT
-2226 NAPTDV
+2226 
-2232 HSHSLQGLTAT
+2232 SHSLVSFGVNVGGAVQLASE
-2243 YDGNEVLSLPATT
+2243 NVPSSA
-2256 ATFNDLTSS
+2256 FNDLTGS
-2265 KQFTVTQGG
+2265 KSVTAKQGDQLEITFVNG
-2274 TIEISFTNGAWSK
+2274 TYSN
-2287 NVWFGFDWDRD
+2287 NVWAGFDWDRD
-2298 GDFEDVVAAY
+2298 GDWDDVVAAY
-2308 PEEGRVGGT
+2308 SEPGRTGGSNDEGSITITIPDDAKLGKSRLRIL
-2317 SDQGSVTINVPDNAN
+2317 SDGDVSGDANVPFD
-2332 IGKSVMR
+2332 KS
-2339 IISDGVDCP
+2339 S
-2348 ASWSEDTPMC
+2348 PMC
-2358 GTHGSGIIGY
+2358 GTYGSGKIGY
-2368 AGSLHD
+2368 AGSYYD
-2374 VTLYV
+2374 ITLYV

-2398 NMGTASASR
+2398 NMGTASASASVVLEKR
-2407 NIVPEKLTV
+2407 SVTLTAEPKDGYCFVNWTNEGNEVSTDNPYTIQSVTDNINYVANFEKL
-2416 ILDATPADGYYFTG
+2416 
-2430 WSANGVE
+2430 S
-2437 DIIST
+2437 
-2442 ANPYKPVITQDMEFV
+2442 
-2457 AHFDLLPTYTVTA
+2457 TYTVTA
-2470 TSSDNEKG
+2470 RSNNEVMG
-2478 LVSPASSQVVSGKTI
+2478 VVTPSSSQVIYGN
-2493 TLTATPLPRY
+2493 TATIKAVAKPNY

-2508 TKGGDVVSTNATYTT
+2508 TKGTDVVSTNATFTT
-2523 EAITAD
+2523 PIITANA
-2529 VEYVANFEFATEEL
+2529 EYIANFEAMPTEAEKISI
-2543 TVSTSSTNFG
+2543 VDASTNFA
-2553 TYQSYSI
+2553 TYQSYVI
-2560 NNIKDNNYGTKFWSN
+2560 GNIKDENYSTLFWSEG
-2575 AGQEEG
+2575 AQEID
-2581 KYIML
+2581 KYVMVNLGALYNVEDIKFYFDSGDKPYGAVVEISTDNSTWTEVSTFVTT
-2586 DLGAEYDVVAIK
+2586 DLGADNTYVCDAEKKTAQYIRMRINVA
-2598 LHFMGTSDIPVGADV
+2598 
-2613 QVSLTNNNDWETV
+2613 
-2626 SSFGASGTYE
+2626 
-2636 QRTEGT
+2636 GT
-2642 NTISCHSCVVDSKSA
+2642 N
-2657 RYVRMI
+2657 
-2663 ITQATEKWLQMA
+2663 WLKLK
-2675 EFEVFKASEVRTVV
+2675 EFEVYGLKTTTSSADITK
-2689 TVAKSTATSNA
+2689 TTATEDA
-2700 AVVVT
+2700 TVEVT

-2712 TVGTN
+2712 KVGTET
-2717 SYNTTT
+2717 YTTT
-2723 ENNLTVEVPIQGA
+2723 AENLTATITLNVTSAETVTIESIGA
-2736 EETSIESVG
+2736 NITSI
-2745 GCIVSVDCKD
+2745 DCGE
-2755 NSYPTTLPLSATELA
+2755 NAVPTELPTTITEVE

-2785 LEKITI
+2785 LEKITV
-2791 VSDDDDNVAT
+2791 VSDAEDNVAT
-2801 VATTSDL
+2801 VAVTSDL

-2885 EKITTSTHKTVAA
+2885 EKITT
-2898 NQGFVIVGNNDLG
+2898 
-2911 TTVKLQFTSEV
+2911 
-2922 AAYDGSVTSVTANR
+2922 
-2936 YRKDTGETNGQ
+2936 
-2947 DGDWNLNGVPY
+2947 
-2958 LTAGEFA
+2958 
-2965 EDYTLYTYDNSTLS
+2965 
-2979 YVSHTPAS
+2979 
-2987 GLPTLKPYQAVMYQA
+2987 
-3002 EIAGEEMTKEIAI
+3002 
-3015 NSASISNANA
+3015 
-3025 SENVYAR
+3025 
-3032 AYISIDDSTPAKIIL
+3032 
-3047 SDETSE
+3047 
-3053 NFVVNEDAWYMP
+3053 
-3065 SLINTTPAA
+3065 
-3074 YFNVGGAE
+3074 
-3082 ASVSVQP
+3082 
-3089 AANELPMT
+3089 
-3097 VYTGAGTSHRIS
+3097 
-3109 LTATDGN
+3109 
-3116 YNVYLKDAATD
+3116 
-3127 ETVCLN
+3127 
-3133 DEDYTFTA
+3133 
-3141 TAKTT
+3141 
-3146 IADRFTVSMLEPTGI
+3146 
-3161 IDAARAE
+3161 
-3168 GAIKPVVLSN
+3168 
-3178 AIKLYGTEEGDQV
+3178 
-3191 SLYTANGMIITNA
+3191 
-3204 VTEEGVTTIPTS
+3204 
-3216 VTGVIIIKVAGETIK
+3216 
-3231 VVK
+3231 